1 MAKEETGVPVKKGPR
16 DRGMLFFVLKYGVF
30 GWGVSAG
37 VAYFLMELA
46 RRAPDL
52 QTHALYA
59 ATIFPGIGLVAGLLI
74 WFIGGKK
81 KI

>member
-1 MAKEETGVPVKKGPR
+1 MAKDETVVPVKKGPR
-16 DRGMLFFVLKYGVF
+16 ERGMVYFVIKYGVL

-52 QTHALYA
+52 PTHALYA
-59 ATIFPGIGLVAGLLI
+59 VTIFPGIGLLAGLLI